1 MKITLMYSELLYDI
15 QSKNRTE
22 VMGIP
27 ETAARY
33 RAEAG
38 KEKEDEI
45 KRCML
50 DAFASLTLT
59 CMRFLRGEVVPM
71 DNEPEVPSF
80 FEIDIIGSERRLG
93 GKMTA
98 IADVMHSML
107 VNMTLSRFYLG
118 VGQSDLAQVRD
129 SLAAA
134 DVNSLKRLIYS
145 KQPPI
150 LI

>member
-27 ETAARY
+27 EAAARY
-33 RAEAG
+33 RTEAG
-38 KEKEDEI
+38 MDKEDEI
-45 KRCML
+45 KRCIL
-50 DAFASLTLT
+50 EAFASLTLT
-59 CMRFLRGEVVPM
+59 CMRFLRGDVVPT
-71 DNEPEVPSF
+71 DNEPEVPSY

-93 GKMTA
+93 GKIPA
-98 IADVMHSML
+98 ITDVMHSML
-107 VNMTLSRFYLG
+107 VNMTLSRFYQG